1 MKITAHSALE
11 HFLYDAIVQTNKE
24 KRDFADAER
33 NFYNSDKSHIT
44 EKATHLKY
52 AKERFEAAS
61 IRLYEL
67 LTAQKVIKELEKRY
81 RSLKSIIMEIKNG
94 IIIDGVLHDLI
105 RTEYHDC
112 KTCSLCSICY
122 KNLLIDKLC
131 DIKVQK
137 GISYKF
143 VNQGKVTNIK
153 IDKED

>member
-1 MKITAHSALE
+1 MSRMKQMLLAA
-11 HFLYDAIVQTNKE
+11 
-24 KRDFADAER
+24 
-33 NFYNSDKSHIT
+33 
-44 EKATHLKY
+44 
-52 AKERFEAAS
+52 AAS